1 MTRKKEAWY
10 ESRMSA
16 RSVNP
21 DTRYSIL
28 DEIGNFLSPGTKAN
42 MQDTIRTKDIPTQ
55 VKNPDL
61 VQRRRRQIADAAVQL
76 FIEKGFHKTTTR
88 QIARAAGS
96 SIGSLYEYFT
106 SKEDILYMVCESI
119 HAEVE
124 RGVTE
129 AMSRATVGREALA
142 GVIREYF
149 TVCHRMSD
157 FILLIYQETQSLP
170 AQWQKRV
177 LENELRISGLFV
189 EVLARIA
196 ATGELPGIQ
205 EQHLELAAHN
215 IVVLGHM
222 WTFRRWYLSRHYSL
236 DDYIDHQTT
245 FILKMCSK

>member
-1 MTRKKEAWY
+1 
-10 ESRMSA
+10 MSA

-21 DTRYSIL
+21 DARYSIL
-28 DEIGNFLSPGTKAN
+28 DKMGNFLSPGTKAN